1 MSLYTEPFSVILSVA
16 GPRQDGSEVT
26 PATLATLAASEVPI
40 PIAFGRA
47 TVGEIERLELEER
60 GGEGVRGR
68 LRPLPRR
75 RGQVGALG
83 DQGSDVSAR
92 MSFTRP
98 PPRRHGRR
106 W

>member
-60 GGEGVRGR
+60 EGKACVVGYGR
-68 LRPLPRR
+68 CLADVAR
-75 RGQVGALG
+75 LG
-83 DQGSDVSAR
+83 LWGIKEATS
-92 MSFTRP
+92 P
-98 PPRRHGRR
+98 PV
-106 W
+106 